1 MKNIF
6 FLILIFSFFSCKK
19 NDKFSD
25 IDLKLFKTSS
35 YKTDKKKIKNGE
47 IIFNG
52 SCATC
57 HLYGVGGSS
66 LINDKRYWKDLIDK
80 KPLNRIYTNVFN
92 GISGKKGIMPRRGGC
107 IKCSDK
113 DLIDAVNYIFS
124 YNGIRINN

>member
-6 FLILIFSFFSCKK
+6 FLILILFLFSCKK
-19 NDKFSD
+19 NDKLPD
-25 IDLKLFKTSS
+25 IDLNFLKKSS
-35 YKTDKKKIKNGE
+35 YKTDTNTIKNGE
-47 IIFNG
+47 NIFNG
-52 SCATC
+52 SCSTC

-66 LINDKRYWKDLIDK
+66 LINDKKYWKDLIDK
-80 KPLNRIYTNVFN
+80 KPLNRIYSNVFN

-113 DLIDAVNYIFS
+113 DLVDAVNYIFS